1 MRRFY
6 IIFILLL
13 LFTISGHGY
22 PVVAEDKADP
32 AETDSP
38 PPGTIAYALIMS
50 NGMKLRVSEYSIN
63 LEKETVFFKSNLSG
77 LSATFPL
84 ERIQRVVSFDS
95 HLTEVPDDAM
105 PLFIPEKTVGT
116 SVDDGGIPVL
126 FKVNK
131 TVVGASGSNGG
142 YSRTGSN
149 SSPRSSRQN
158 YTPSK
163 STGSSSSSSGFSSS
177 STCGSSGRTMTSNN
191 ASSESSSS
199 ADNFINALFG
209 GN

>member
-1 MRRFY
+1 M
-6 IIFILLL
+6 LL
-13 LFTISGHGY
+13 TISDHGY
-22 PVVAEDKADP
+22 PAVAEDKADP

-50 NGMKLRVSEYSIN
+50 NGMKLRVSEYSIDVD
-63 LEKETVFFKSNLSG
+63 KETVFFKSNLSG

-95 HLTEVPDDAM
+95 HLTEVPDDAT

-142 YSRTGSN
+142 YSRTGS
-149 SSPRSSRQN
+149 SGTSRSSRQN
-158 YTPSK
+158 YTPNK
-163 STGSSSSSSGFSSS
+163 STGRTSSSSSSGFGSS
-177 STCGSSGRTMTSNN
+177 STCGNTGRTMTSNN
-191 ASSESSSS
+191 ESSESSSS
-199 ADNFINALFG
+199 ADNFFNALFG
-209 GN
+209 GK